1 MEKWPPET
9 YNQFWQR
16 VCEAIFVKNS
26 DWSSIVKRLPD
37 KLDIPTV
44 LRRTIDIG
52 VIQNVRARAQG
63 WVGKD
68 IVVQNNINP
77 YREGDFY
84 MTPLRWAYLQ
94 VFGQFQLL
102 EGFVNLLS
110 IQGEMINPKNWQ
122 PDLADQLIEL
132 AQAVTYFSAYM
143 LLCDENRLPKTNSS
157 SSAIRTILDDPALV
171 SAIRSEITKI
181 TGTLSNKTQDYGQ
194 AFLRHGIPGLVHRLW
209 DKIARYA
216 TLSADDRASKFESKR
231 DTATDMLGYSVLIW
245 SILED
250 IKAHS
255 PVVILTG
262 ELIQ

>member
-16 VCEAIFVKNS
+16 VCEAIFVKS
-26 DWSSIVKRLPD
+26 PDWRSIVKRLPD
-37 KLDIPTV
+37 KLDVPTV
-44 LRRTIDIG
+44 LRRTIDINT
-52 VIQNVRARAQG
+52 IQNVSARAQG

-68 IVVQNNINP
+68 IIVQANANP
-77 YREGDFY
+77 WREGDFY
-84 MTPLRWAYLQ
+84 QTPVRWAYLQ

-102 EGFVNLLS
+102 EGFVNLLHIHS
-110 IQGEMINPKNWQ
+110 DDMINPKNWQ

-132 AQAVTYFSAYM
+132 AQAATYFSAY
-143 LLCDENRLPKTNSS
+143 LLICDEDRLPKQAHAVSGGGTLTN
-157 SSAIRTILDDPALV
+157 LDDPLLV
-171 SAIRSEITKI
+171 SIIRDEVRKI
-181 TGTLSNKTQDYGQ
+181 TDTLSSKTQDYGQ

-216 TLSADDRASKFESKR
+216 TLSADNRASKFESKH

-250 IKAHS
+250 IKAHT
-255 PVVILTG
+255 PTG
-262 ELIQ
+262 ELVQ

>member
-1 MEKWPPET
+1 MEKWPPAT
-9 YNQFWQR
+9 YDQFWQR
-16 VCEAIFVKNS
+16 VCEAIFVKNP
-26 DWSSIVKRLPD
+26 DWPSIVKQLPD
-37 KLDIPTV
+37 KLDIQTV
-44 LRRTIDIG
+44 LRRTISTD
-52 VIQNVRARAQG
+52 VIMSVKARAQG
-63 WVGKD
+63 WIGKA
-68 IVVQNNINP
+68 IVVQNNANP

-110 IQGEMINPKNWQ
+110 INGEMINPKNWQ

-132 AQAVTYFSAYM
+132 AQAVTYFSAYL
-143 LLCDENRLPKTNSS
+143 LLCDEGRLPEPMT
-157 SSAIRTILDDPALV
+157 SSAWRICKLDDPLLV
-171 SAIRSEITKI
+171 EPIRDEVRKI
-181 TGTLSNKTQDYGQ
+181 TETLSSKTRDYGQ
-194 AFLRHGIPGLVHRLW
+194 AFLRHGILGLIHRLW

-216 TLSADDRASKFESKR
+216 TLSAENRPSKFESKR
-231 DTATDMLGYSVLIW
+231 DTVTDMLGYSVLIW

-255 PVVILTG
+255 PVVISTG